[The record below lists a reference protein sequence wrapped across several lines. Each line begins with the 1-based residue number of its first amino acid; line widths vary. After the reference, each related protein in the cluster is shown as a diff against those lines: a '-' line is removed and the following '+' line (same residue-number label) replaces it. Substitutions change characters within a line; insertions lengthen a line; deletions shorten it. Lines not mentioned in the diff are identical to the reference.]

1 MIRKTMIHSQ
11 TEAWSIGLSWSH
23 HLVRTS
29 SITCSRNWNSNQD
42 FAWANQ
48 SNGCWSRASPRSKYI
63 FNSIPRS
70 WSQWI

>member
-1 MIRKTMIHSQ
+1 MIRKTLLYSQ

-23 HLVRTS
+23 LRTS
-29 SITCSRNWNSNQD
+29 AITWSRNWNPNQD

-70 WSQWI
+70 WSQHI